1 MPETLPEKREN
12 YYTIGGSGE
21 LNDYTAIA
29 LFEGQDGKR
38 EAVIGITLKNI
49 PEVSGFVAFIAEKF
63 GTEHQY
69 KPAMLEL
76 PMIYWKGGT
85 LEIEALVIE
94 AINQWID
101 SDEDPCEC
109 FYDNLEDLDMS
120 LFIQTMRI
128 PWSQSN
134 QSLNTIHGVQIELAR
149 VSVELVNIMI
159 IPLSVRIPSEPATL

>member
-1 MPETLPEKREN
+1 MPEPLPEKREH
-12 YYTIGGSGE
+12 YYTISGSGE

-63 GTEHQY
+63 GTEHQF

-85 LEIEALVIE
+85 LEEEVLVTQAVNKWVE
-94 AINQWID
+94 

-109 FYDNLEDLDMS
+109 FYDTLEDLEYESFFSDY
-120 LFIQTMRI
+120 LDALKIH
-128 PWSQSN
+128 
-134 QSLNTIHGVQIELAR
+134 LNTCTKKIRA
-149 VSVELVNIMI
+149 
-159 IPLSVRIPSEPATL
+159 VRKNGKGFG

>member
-1 MPETLPEKREN
+1 MSEPLPEKRER

-49 PEVSGFVAFIAEKF
+49 SEVSGFVAFIAEKF

-85 LEIEALVIE
+85 LEEEVLITQ
-94 AINQWID
+94 AINKWIE

-109 FYDNLEDLDMS
+109 FYDTLEDLEYESFFSDYLDAAKNS
-120 LFIQTMRI
+120 RSI
-128 PWSQSN
+128 SQS
-134 QSLNTIHGVQIELAR
+134 QLRAAKKKSKGFG
-149 VSVELVNIMI
+149 
-159 IPLSVRIPSEPATL
+159 

>member
-1 MPETLPEKREN
+1 MPEPLPEKRER
-12 YYTIGGSGE
+12 YFTVGGSGKLE
-21 LNDYTAIA
+21 DYTAIA
-29 LFEGQDGKR
+29 LFEGKDGKR

-76 PMIYWKGGT
+76 PMIYWKGST

-101 SDEDPCEC
+101 NDEDPCEC
-109 FYDNLEDLDMS
+109 FYDNLEDLEYLSFYSDYEDA
-120 LFIQTMRI
+120 L
-128 PWSQSN
+128 
-134 QSLNTIHGVQIELAR
+134 IH
-149 VSVELVNIMI
+149 NKPI
-159 IPLSVRIPSEPATL
+159 IKYNPRGTNRSGKGFG

>member
-1 MPETLPEKREN
+1 LADWR
-12 YYTIGGSGE
+12 IGGSGE

-29 LFEGQDGKR
+29 LFEEQDGRR

-85 LEIEALVIE
+85 LEDEVLVTQ
-94 AINQWID
+94 AVKKWID
-101 SDEDPCEC
+101 NDEDPCEC
-109 FYDNLEDLDMS
+109 FYDTLDDLKYKSFSSDYLDS
-120 LFIQTMRI
+120 LKIH
-128 PWSQSN
+128 
-134 QSLNTIHGVQIELAR
+134 LNTSTKKMRADKKNGKGFG
-149 VSVELVNIMI
+149 
-159 IPLSVRIPSEPATL
+159 

>member
-1 MPETLPEKREN
+1 MPELLPEKRER
-12 YYTIGGSGE
+12 YFTIGGSGK

-38 EAVIGITLKNI
+38 DAVLGIKLKNI

-63 GTEHQY
+63 GIEHQY

-85 LEIEALVIE
+85 LEEEVLTIQ

-101 SDEDPCEC
+101 SEEDPCEC
-109 FYDNLEDLDMS
+109 FYDTLEDLGFESFYSDFEDA
-120 LFIQTMRI
+120 LVRREPIIKYNPKGTNR
-128 PWSQSN
+128 
-134 QSLNTIHGVQIELAR
+134 
-149 VSVELVNIMI
+149 SVKGFG
-159 IPLSVRIPSEPATL
+159 

>member
-1 MPETLPEKREN
+1 MPELLPEKRER
-12 YYTIGGSGE
+12 YFTIGGSGK

-38 EAVIGITLKNI
+38 DAVLGIKLKNI

-63 GTEHQY
+63 GIEHQY

-85 LEIEALVIE
+85 LEEEVLTIQ

-101 SDEDPCEC
+101 SEEDPCEC
-109 FYDNLEDLDMS
+109 FYDTLEDLGFESFYSD
-120 LFIQTMRI
+120 F
-128 PWSQSN
+128 
-134 QSLNTIHGVQIELAR
+134 EDA
-149 VSVELVNIMI
+149 LVRREPI
-159 IPLSVRIPSEPATL
+159 IKYNPKGTNRSGKGFG

>member
-1 MPETLPEKREN
+1 MDVLGDTQGNLPEPLPEKRER

-21 LNDYTAIA
+21 LSDYTAIA

-85 LEIEALVIE
+85 LEDEVLVTQ
-94 AINQWID
+94 AVNKWID
-101 SDEDPCEC
+101 NDEDPCEC
-109 FYDNLEDLDMS
+109 FYDTLEYLEHKSFFSDYLDS
-120 LFIQTMRI
+120 LV
-128 PWSQSN
+128 
-134 QSLNTIHGVQIELAR
+134 TIKRSTGHNPRRTNKTGKGFG
-149 VSVELVNIMI
+149 
-159 IPLSVRIPSEPATL
+159 

>member
-1 MPETLPEKREN
+1 MTAPISPFDLQRVLASLPSMPEPLPEKREH

-49 PEVSGFVAFIAEKF
+49 PEVSGFVALIAEKF

-76 PMIYWKGGT
+76 PMIYWKGGS
-85 LEIEALVIE
+85 LEAEVLVIQ
-94 AINQWID
+94 AINNWID
-101 SDEDPCEC
+101 SDEDPTEC
-109 FYDNLEDLDMS
+109 FYDNLEDLE
-120 LFIQTMRI
+120 F
-128 PWSQSN
+128 QSFYSDYEDALIAQRPILKYN
-134 QSLNTIHGVQIELAR
+134 
-149 VSVELVNIMI
+149 
-159 IPLSVRIPSEPATL
+159 PSGTNKSGRGFG

>member
-1 MPETLPEKREN
+1 MPEPLPEKRERF
-12 YYTIGGSGE
+12 YTIGGSGE

-49 PEVSGFVAFIAEKF
+49 SEVSGFVAFIAEKF

-85 LEIEALVIE
+85 LEEEVLITQ
-94 AINQWID
+94 AINKWIE

-109 FYDNLEDLDMS
+109 FYDTLEDLEYESFFSDYLDAAKNS
-120 LFIQTMRI
+120 RSI
-128 PWSQSN
+128 SQS
-134 QSLNTIHGVQIELAR
+134 QLRAAKKKSKGFG
-149 VSVELVNIMI
+149 
-159 IPLSVRIPSEPATL
+159 